1 MNPWADLLRRPAR
14 LTQQAAADWFS
25 SIADH
30 LLNRTQLVVAGR
42 RHRLTEI
49 EFYYRGPGHEDPFT
63 HGDPI
68 QIHPGL
74 WYFHKTSGVFRGGT
88 YKGVDLT
95 FGDGTARAGIL
106 LRGLETEDR
115 VLIDGPSLLVDHLL
129 RLCERQTVAELHGEI
144 GGRPAWDVANP
155 LHLAESPNLGRDILA
170 CARVGLTLRRARARS
185 AMPTFLTRPYRFLT
199 KPADIAKGKVQMVL
213 GLHRRGCTHDEI
225 QRVTGC
231 PKRTIHAYIAEYES
245 GFREGQFEDYSG
257 KELGLKDLCR
267 LHGIADRR

>member
-1 MNPWADLLRRPAR
+1 
-14 LTQQAAADWFS
+14 
-25 SIADH
+25 
-30 LLNRTQLVVAGR
+30 
-42 RHRLTEI
+42 
-49 EFYYRGPGHEDPFT
+49 
-63 HGDPI
+63 
-68 QIHPGL
+68 
-74 WYFHKTSGVFRGGT
+74 
-88 YKGVDLT
+88 
-95 FGDGTARAGIL
+95 
-106 LRGLETEDR
+106 
-115 VLIDGPSLLVDHLL
+115 
-129 RLCERQTVAELHGEI
+129 
-144 GGRPAWDVANP
+144 VANP